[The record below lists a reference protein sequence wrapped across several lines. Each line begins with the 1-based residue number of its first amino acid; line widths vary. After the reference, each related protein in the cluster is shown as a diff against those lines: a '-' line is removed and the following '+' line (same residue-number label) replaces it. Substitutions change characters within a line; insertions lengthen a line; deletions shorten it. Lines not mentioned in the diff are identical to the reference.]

1 MDGRTAPMDAP
12 ASPAA
17 EPPVIGSPGGAV
29 VRPSRPRRQWWPV
42 LIGAG
47 LALLLVGAAIGLVLG
62 RSAAGGVAVPAADSV
77 DVGFAQDMS
86 VHHEQAVEMAAWE
99 RDHTTDP
106 RLEQLAFDIE
116 STQTAQ
122 IGRMQ
127 GWLESWDAAALPS
140 GGYMGWMAGEAG
152 HSHGSGVAGAPAGKV
167 AVMPGMASEDELKRL
182 RASTGPALDVL
193 FLQLMLRHHEG
204 GAGMMRYAA
213 EHAAQDEVRNLASRM
228 LASQTSESAYLRQL
242 LAERGAQ
249 PLAS

>member
-12 ASPAA
+12 PAA
-17 EPPVIGSPGGAV
+17 APSVIGSPGGSGQAE
-29 VRPSRPRRQWWPV
+29 RPRRQWWPV
-42 LIGAG
+42 LVGAG
-47 LALLLVGAAIGLVLG
+47 LALLLVGAAIGLILG
-62 RSAAGGVAVPAADSV
+62 RSATGGVAVPAADSV

-140 GGYMGWMAGEAG
+140 GGYMRWMAGEAG
-152 HSHGSGVAGAPAGKV
+152 HSHGTVVAGAPATGKV
-167 AVMPGMASEDELKRL
+167 ARMPGMASQDELKRL

-204 GAGMMRYAA
+204 GADMMRYAA
-213 EHAAQDEVRNLASRM
+213 EHAEQDEVRNLASRM
-228 LASQTSESAYLRQL
+228 LASQNGESAYLRQL